1 MKKKQISLIAVY
13 AIVFVVY
20 SVLFFAVPI
29 PKGAAAWVSYLFSV
43 ISIGGAAAVSLFVF
57 GKDDGMTSKFYGLP
71 IFKVGNLYALV
82 QVIFGTLMTII
93 GAFVKVPLWIVFVV
107 SILLLGAAAI
117 GLIATVNTRE
127 IVENQ
132 EKEVERQTK
141 SMTFFKLD
149 MESMVECCKE
159 PQVKK
164 AMEELAEKFRYSDPV
179 SNEALEAIE
188 DRLKAEVAVLG
199 GMLADDKETV
209 LKKITEIEHL
219 LADRNRRCKALKK

>member
-1 MKKKQISLIAVY
+1 MTKKQGSLIAVY
-13 AIVFVVY
+13 AIAFVVY

-29 PKGAAAWVSYLFSV
+29 PKGTAAWVSYLFSI
-43 ISIGGAAAVSLFVF
+43 ISIVVAALVSVYVF
-57 GKDDGMTSKFYGLP
+57 GRDDRITSKFYGFP

-82 QVIFGTLMTII
+82 QVVFGTMIAI
-93 GAFVKVPLWIVFVV
+93 VGAFVKVPLWIVFSV
-107 SILLLGAAAI
+107 SIVLLGVAAI

-127 IVENQ
+127 IVEKQ
-132 EKEVERQTK
+132 ENEVERQTK

-188 DRLKAEVAVLG
+188 ERLKAEVAVLG
-199 GMLADDKETV
+199 GMLGDDKEAV